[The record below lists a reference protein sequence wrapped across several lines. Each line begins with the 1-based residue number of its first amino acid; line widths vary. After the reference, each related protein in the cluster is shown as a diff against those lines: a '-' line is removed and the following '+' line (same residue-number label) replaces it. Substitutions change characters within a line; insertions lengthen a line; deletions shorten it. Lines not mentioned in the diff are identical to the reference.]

1 MTERRIAFRF
11 VDWLTGDLI
20 MVYERPADAVK
31 RGFNEPFA
39 SYGGYSSAS
48 LPPRRGNYLKTSGFD
63 SSERRLKGGSAPNGR
78 SANGC
83 SAMAPKSR
91 QVLVRVR

>member
-39 SYGGYSSAS
+39 SYGGYVERIPAAKARQ
-48 LPPRRGNYLKTSGFD
+48 LLEDERLRL
-63 SSERRLKGGSAPNGR
+63 ERRET
-78 SANGC
+78 
-83 SAMAPKSR
+83 
-91 QVLVRVR
+91 